1 VSVFVHVR
9 VATRLFC
16 STTRATSPGRRA
28 RARTRGRCGGSA
40 SSTPSSCCW
49 RRCARGPCRART
61 SSPLPPVTL
70 LSRYVGPPSN
80 HALSYSP
87 RAQVRKTT
95 VNAHYLTLSWNFL
108 RVCSSEDRRGRY
120 SSAGGTPRRRA
131 SPRRTPTCPRRRRA
145 WAPCS
150 PRSPRKA

>member
-1 VSVFVHVR
+1 VFVHVR

-87 RAQVRKTT
+87 RAQVPKTT
-95 VNAHYLTLSWNFL
+95 VNAHYLTLSSWNFL